1 MFVKIEE
8 IYPAVFKEKVET
20 GKDHGVFLRGE
31 NGYVSRFLHK
41 QSIEALRSAGA
52 VNEQDCVDIDTG
64 AVLFSAKILK
74 ALFGLISKDGRVDE
88 KACGRYINETVRL
101 SLYGDFLYPL
111 AEESTL
117 EAFYGEKPEGEYSE
131 ALSEARRNVWEIL
144 HPFRMKLLRLAPAQ
158 FIHFG
163 TTAEILH
170 LMSEKIDAYAALGW
184 SRHVNSSI
192 GRESVAGCN
201 SVLEN
206 GAVCGKN
213 SYLEVSYV
221 HNGVTVG
228 ENSLLS
234 YVDIHSGDVP
244 PNVVLHGLKQRDG
257 RFVAR
262 IYGVD
267 DNPKGTLED
276 DCSFLGGTLGEFL
289 EKSGIE
295 IGELWEKDVKTHSI
309 WDACLYPSCETINQ
323 AVDAARNLY
332 KIAQGEGDV
341 EAWRKCERR
350 SLKSGFA
357 EADPEA
363 LIAWERRM
371 QELVRMERLE
381 QMIESGRPASEAGL
395 VLHAGKLT
403 GIQEEWLENRLKTAE
418 PGRAMRLVYYVGC
431 ALGKAE
437 GERYISQCF
446 KRIQQTV
453 MEGAMSVLKMN
464 ENCRMQGE
472 YHRVRLPLRVNWGG
486 GWSDTP
492 PYCNEQG
499 GTVLNAAIL
508 LQGEMPVEVTLTRL
522 EELKIIFESRDMG
535 VYGEFDDLKELQ
547 KTGDPYDPF
556 ALQKAALLACG
567 ILPPEGGSLTEILTR
582 LGGGFKMQ
590 TEVTGVPKG
599 SGLGT
604 SSILA
609 AACVRALFEF
619 MGIAHKESDLYGRV
633 LCMEQIMSTGGGWQ
647 DQVGGLCP
655 GIKYI
660 TTMPGLEQEICVK
673 QVELPEEAM
682 KELQER
688 FCLIYTGQRRLARN
702 LLRDVVGRYVGA
714 NPDALYALNEIQKV
728 AALMRF
734 ELERGHIDDF
744 AELMSRH
751 WELSQM
757 VDAGSTNTLI
767 NQILKSV
774 EQLTDGQM
782 VCGAGGGGFLQVI
795 LKKGVTRRQVHE
807 RLRSVFQDTDVDV
820 WDCTLV

>member
-1 MFVKIEE
+1 M
-8 IYPAVFKEKVET
+8 ET